1 VKIEQDRIKSVQR
14 ALMVIF
20 FAQGVAALSWMPRIP
35 EFIENLGVSKEVWG
49 TLIGLGGIGAI
60 IPLIFTN
67 RLVQRFGTSPIIR
80 TTSIAMIGLFMAL
93 PYPTQWWLFLVL
105 HFSLSF
111 VLSVFNIALNS
122 QAVVFQTSIKKVLL
136 ASFHGAW
143 SIGAASSAAITSLVA
158 VFTPLKIQMLVIPL
172 FVLVLFIWAGKQLL
186 TEKEDSHFKE
196 KPKEKAPSWR
206 KSPAYLWLLSVGLF
220 AGMWPELVVMDWSS
234 VYSREVLDLDP
245 ARAAW
250 PYTVF
255 VAAMIIGRF
264 SITRLTVKYSINRL
278 SQIGGLFGT
287 LAMALAIFTSS
298 TLAQTNQSLALFSLC
313 FFFAIAGIGIA
324 SMVPSFYSAAGHI
337 SKMPTPAAL
346 SRMALFSS
354 VVVIFARMLMGS
366 LTERFGL
373 PLAMI
378 FPIVMFFA
386 AALISAAVANR
397 NKRLEQEQAI
407 AYPPTSPVATID
419 VAN

>member
-1 VKIEQDRIKSVQR
+1 VKLAEDRVDSVRR

-35 EFIENLGVSKEVWG
+35 EFIANLGVSKEVWG
-49 TLIGLGGIGAI
+49 TLIGVGGMGAI

-80 TTSIAMIGLFMAL
+80 FTSVAMIGLFMAL

-105 HFSLSF
+105 HFTLSF

-122 QAVVFQTSIKKVLL
+122 QAVVFQKSINKVLL

-143 SIGAASSAAITSLVA
+143 SIGAASAATVTSLVA
-158 VFTPLKIQMLVIPL
+158 VFTPLKVQMFVIPL
-172 FVLVLFIWAGKQLL
+172 IVLGLFIWAGRNLL
-186 TEKEDSHFKE
+186 AENEDSHFKE
-196 KPKEKAPSWR
+196 EPKERAPSWR
-206 KSPAYLWLLSVGLF
+206 KSPGYLWLLAIGLF
-220 AGMWPELVVMDWSS
+220 SGMWPELVVMDWSS
-234 VYSREVLDLDP
+234 VYSKEVLNLD
-245 ARAAW
+245 ASRAAW
-250 PYTVF
+250 PYTIF
-255 VAAMIIGRF
+255 VGSMIIGRF
-264 SITRLTVKYSINRL
+264 SITKLTTKYNINRI
-278 SQIGGLFGT
+278 SQIGGTFGSVS
-287 LAMALAIFTSS
+287 MALAIISS
-298 TLAQTNQSLALFSLC
+298 SLLAETNQNLALFTLC
-313 FFFAIAGIGIA
+313 FFFAITGLGISA
-324 SMVPSFYSAAGHI
+324 MVPSFYSAAGHI

-378 FPIVMFFA
+378 FPIAMFVLA
-386 AALISAAVANR
+386 AVISGKVANR
-397 NKRLEQEQAI
+397 NKKLEQEQAI